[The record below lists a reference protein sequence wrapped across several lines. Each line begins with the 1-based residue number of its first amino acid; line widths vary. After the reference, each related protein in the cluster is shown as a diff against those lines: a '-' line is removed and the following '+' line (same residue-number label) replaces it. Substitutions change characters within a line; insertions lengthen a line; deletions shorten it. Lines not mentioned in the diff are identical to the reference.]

1 MSWAAR
7 VATAGVG
14 AGVARATWVARARV
28 PGGEQRW
35 RRTNHRKEPVTLL
48 EGPAWAAG
56 AVTGLAL
63 AARLEPRQ
71 RLAVLVATAGS
82 AVFGAIDDL
91 TESGSSKGLRG
102 HLGALAR
109 GQVTTGALKIVGI
122 GASGLAAAALLIPN
136 RRWAVGLTDLVISG
150 GLIAGAANLANL
162 LDLRPGR
169 LLKVVLL
176 ATPAMAVA
184 GPAGLCQAAGTGAAL
199 ALLPVDLAEQGM
211 LGDCGANA
219 AGALLGSTLVLATLP
234 STSGIAWRSGV
245 FATIVGLTLISER
258 VSFTAVIESTPVL
271 REIDGWGRRPRAGQ
285 APA

>member
-7 VATAGVG
+7 VATTGVS
-14 AGVARATWVARARV
+14 AGVAWAAWRARARV
-28 PGGEQRW
+28 PGGERRW
-35 RRTNHRKEPVTLL
+35 RRTNHRGEPVTLL
-48 EGPAWAAG
+48 EGPAWTVG
-56 AVTGLAL
+56 ALTGLAL
-63 AARLEPRQ
+63 ATGLVPKQ
-71 RLAVLVATAGS
+71 RLAVLVAVAGS
-82 AVFGAIDDL
+82 AVFGAVDDL
-91 TESGSSKGLRG
+91 NESGSSKGLRG

-122 GASGLAAAALLIPN
+122 GASGLVAAALLVPN
-136 RRWAVGLTDLVISG
+136 RRGAVRLADLAISG

-176 ATPAMAVA
+176 ATPAVA
-184 GPAGLCQAAGTGAAL
+184 SGPAGLCQAAGTGAAL
-199 ALLPVDLAEQGM
+199 ALLPADLAEQAM

-219 AGALLGSTLVLATLP
+219 AGALLGSAVVLATLP
-234 STSGIAWRSGV
+234 SASGTAWRSGV

-258 VSFTAVIESTPVL
+258 VSFTTVIESTPVL